1 MRLTHHVGG
10 RKPTGR
16 PAPRAPRPAP
26 RAPVLGRGTARDHRQ
41 PRARRSDQTER
52 AEEWGSVLRACN
64 CERQPAEP
72 AGLRRQQGG
81 A

>member
-16 PAPRAPRPAP
+16 PVSQRP